1 MAQHIKTGAA
11 GERIAAHYLEQKGY
25 IILTR
30 NYRYKKA
37 EVDIIARKE
46 NRLVF
51 VEVKTR
57 RAQNF
62 GYPEESVTAK
72 KESLFLQA
80 AEEYIFQINWLDD
93 IRFDIISITISADN
107 APQIHHIEDAF
118 H

>member
-11 GERIAAHYLEQKGY
+11 GERVAAQYLEQKGY

-37 EVDIIARKE
+37 EVDIIAQQE

-80 AEEYIFQINWLDD
+80 AEEYIYQTNWLHDV
-93 IRFDIISITISADN
+93 RFDIISISLASDN
-107 APQIHHIEDAF
+107 SHQIHHIEDAF

>member
-1 MAQHIKTGAA
+1 MAQHIITGAA
-11 GERIAAHYLEQKGY
+11 GEQLAAQYLEQKGY

-37 EVDIIARKE
+37 EVDLIARKE
-46 NRLVF
+46 NQLVF

-80 AEEYIFQINWLDD
+80 AEEYIFQTNWLHD
-93 IRFDIISITISADN
+93 IRFDIISITISAADTYY
-107 APQIHHIEDAF
+107 IHHIEDAF